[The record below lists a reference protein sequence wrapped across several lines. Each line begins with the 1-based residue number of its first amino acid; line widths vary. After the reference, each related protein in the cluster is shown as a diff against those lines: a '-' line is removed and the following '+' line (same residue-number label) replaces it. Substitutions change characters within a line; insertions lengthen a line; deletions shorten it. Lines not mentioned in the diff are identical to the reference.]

1 MSCSRVRREL
11 LEHFRFPEELGP
23 RSGPHLAHLESCA
36 ECRKDVGLDLELVE
50 QLRRALRERVEG
62 SAPSTANWQLIRR
75 RTLDRPGQEW
85 TIRVL
90 RWSGMLPAAVAGIM
104 IVAIATTSGT
114 GLLHRTQSPVLTASA
129 EQALPPV
136 QPAAGLDPAW
146 SSKVLGLQAVLE
158 LSDGPQVEQ
167 PPGETARDEMPPIP
181 GRMQ

>member
-11 LEHFRFPEELGP
+11 LEQFRFPEELGP

-36 ECRKDVGLDLELVE
+36 DCRKDVGLDLELVE

-62 SAPSTANWQLIRR
+62 SAPSMANWQLIRR
-75 RTLDRPGQEW
+75 RTLDRPGQQW

-104 IVAIATTSGT
+104 MVAIATTSGT
-114 GLLHRTQSPVLTASA
+114 GLLHGTQSPTLTASA

-136 QPAAGLDPAW
+136 QAAGAVDPAW
-146 SSKVLGLQAVLE
+146 SSKVRGLQTVLE
-158 LSDGPQVEQ
+158 LSDRPQVEQ
-167 PPGETARDEMPPIP
+167 QPGETAREIMPPIP
-181 GRMQ
+181 GRMR

>member
-1 MSCSRVRREL
+1 MNCSRVRREL

-50 QLRRALRERVEG
+50 QLRRALRDRVEG
-62 SAPSTANWQLIRR
+62 SAPSTANWELVRS
-75 RTLDRPGQEW
+75 RTVDRPEQQW

-104 IVAIATTSGT
+104 MFAIATTSGT
-114 GLLHRTQSPVLTASA
+114 GLLHGTQSPGLTASA
-129 EQALPPV
+129 EQAVPRGG
-136 QPAAGLDPAW
+136 QAGLEPAL
-146 SSKVLGLQAVLE
+146 SSKVHVLQAALE
-158 LSDGPQVEQ
+158 LPDGPQIEL
-167 PPGETARDEMPPIP
+167 PAGGSAGGEMPPIP

>member
-1 MSCSRVRREL
+1 MNCSRVRQEL

-36 ECRKDVGLDLELVE
+36 DCRKDVGLDLELVE

-62 SAPSTANWQLIRR
+62 SAPSTANWELIRR
-75 RTLDRPGQEW
+75 RTVDLPSQQW
-85 TIRVL
+85 TIRML
-90 RWSGMLPAAVAGIM
+90 RWSGMLPAAVGGIM
-104 IVAIATTSGT
+104 MLAIATTSGT
-114 GLLHRTQSPVLTASA
+114 GLLHGTHSPVLTASA

-136 QPAAGLDPAW
+136 QPTGSVDPAW
-146 SSKVLGLQAVLE
+146 SSKVRGLQAVLE